1 MINFGQYPAWV
12 IVLLIAW
19 VLPWKGYSLWVAA
32 NKKHK
37 VWFILL
43 LILNTFAV
51 LEIIYIFYIAK
62 ISPKEIFSKKK
73 VEEKKEEPKIEENQN
88 GQQ

>member
-12 IVLLIAW
+12 IILLIAW
-19 VLPWKGYSLWVAA
+19 VLPWKGFALWTAA

-37 VWFILL
+37 VWFILI

-51 LEIIYIFYIAK
+51 LEIIYIFYVAK
-62 ISPKEIFSKKK
+62 IPPKEIFGK
-73 VEEKKEEPKIEENQN
+73 KKEEPKIEENQN